1 MTKIKH
7 LLLLAR
13 PNNWIKN
20 LIIFS
25 SIFFAGEISN
35 VLLLRDS
42 LITFIS
48 FSLITSSV
56 YILNDFMDR
65 EQDRAHPSK
74 KDRPLAAGKISVA
87 HASVTAAV
95 LVVVGLGLIFQLSI
109 DTFYIS
115 LFYVAIMISYCLVF
129 RKIALVD
136 VGIIAIGFVLRLYVG
151 STVTG
156 FPNSMWIVIMTFLL
170 AVFIA
175 LAKRRDDINNPVTE
189 ENKTRESLNGY
200 NLVLVDIMITVL
212 VPIIIVTY
220 ILYCT
225 ADNNVARIGENLY
238 LTSVFVFFGFMRYLQ
253 LVFVKNQ
260 GGDPIKLLYHDTG
273 IQLAL
278 ILWVSSFG
286 WLLYY

>member
-1 MTKIKH
+1 M
-7 LLLLAR
+7 LLRYSRLIR
-13 PNNWIKN
+13 INNWIKN

-48 FSLITSSV
+48 FSFITSSV

-65 EQDRAHPSK
+65 EQDRAHQSK
-74 KDRPLAAGKISVA
+74 KNRPLAAGKISVA

-115 LFYVAIMISYCLVF
+115 LFYVAIMIGYCLVF

-175 LAKRRDDINNPVTE
+175 LAKRRDDINNPVIE

-260 GGDPIKLLYHDTG
+260 GGDPIKLFYHDTG

>member
-1 MTKIKH
+1 V
-7 LLLLAR
+7 LLRYFRLIR
-13 PNNWIKN
+13 INNWIKN

-48 FSLITSSV
+48 FSFITSSV

-65 EQDRAHPSK
+65 EQDRAHQSK
-74 KDRPLAAGKISVA
+74 KYRPLASGKISVV
-87 HASVTAAV
+87 HASVMAAV

-115 LFYVAIMISYCLVF
+115 LFYLAIMIGYCLVF

-175 LAKRRDDINNPVTE
+175 LAKRRDDINNPVIE
-189 ENKTRESLNGY
+189 ENKTREAFNGY
-200 NLVLVDIMITVL
+200 NLVLVDIMITIL

-253 LVFVKNQ
+253 LVYVKNQ

>member
-1 MTKIKH
+1 M
-7 LLLLAR
+7 LLRYSRLIR
-13 PNNWIKN
+13 INNWIKN

-65 EQDRAHPSK
+65 EQDCAHQSK
-74 KDRPLAAGKISVA
+74 KNRPLAAGKISVA

-115 LFYVAIMISYCLVF
+115 LFYVAIMIGYCLVF

-175 LAKRRDDINNPVTE
+175 LAKRRDDINNPVIE

-225 ADNNVARIGENLY
+225 ADNNLARIGENLY

-260 GGDPIKLLYHDTG
+260 GGDPIKLLYHDAG

>member
-1 MTKIKH
+1 MRI
-7 LLLLAR
+7 
-13 PNNWIKN
+13 NNWVKN

-48 FSLITSSV
+48 FSFITSSV

-65 EQDRAHPSK
+65 EQDRAHQSK
-74 KDRPLAAGKISVA
+74 KNRPLASGKISVA
-87 HASVTAAV
+87 HASVMAAV

-115 LFYVAIMISYCLVF
+115 LFYLAIMIGYCLVF

-156 FPNSMWIVIMTFLL
+156 FPNSMWIIIMTFLL

-175 LAKRRDDINNPVTE
+175 LAKRRDDINNPVIE
-189 ENKTRESLNGY
+189 ENKTREALNGY

>member
-1 MTKIKH
+1 M
-7 LLLLAR
+7 LLRYSRLIR
-13 PNNWIKN
+13 INNWIKN

-253 LVFVKNQ
+253 LVYVKNQ

>member
-1 MTKIKH
+1 
-7 LLLLAR
+7 
-13 PNNWIKN
+13 
-20 LIIFS
+20 
-25 SIFFAGEISN
+25 
-35 VLLLRDS
+35 
-42 LITFIS
+42 
-48 FSLITSSV
+48 
-56 YILNDFMDR
+56 MDR
-65 EQDRAHPSK
+65 EQDRAHSSK
-74 KDRPLAAGKISVA
+74 KNRPLAAGKISVA

-115 LFYVAIMISYCLVF
+115 LFYVAIMIGYCLVF

-175 LAKRRDDINNPVTE
+175 LAKRRDDINNPVIE
-189 ENKTRESLNGY
+189 ENKTREALNGY

-225 ADNNVARIGENLY
+225 TDNNVARIGENLY
-238 LTSVFVFFGFMRYLQ
+238 LTSIFVFFAFMRYLQ

>member
-1 MTKIKH
+1 M
-7 LLLLAR
+7 LLRYSRLIR
-13 PNNWIKN
+13 INNWIKN

-25 SIFFAGEISN
+25 SIFFAGEINN

-48 FSLITSSV
+48 FSFITSSV

-65 EQDRAHPSK
+65 EQDRAHQSK
-74 KDRPLAAGKISVA
+74 KNRPLAAGKISVA
-87 HASVTAAV
+87 HASVVAAV

-115 LFYVAIMISYCLVF
+115 LFYVAIMIGYCLVF

-175 LAKRRDDINNPVTE
+175 LAKRRDDINNPVIE
-189 ENKTRESLNGY
+189 ENKREALNGY

>member
-1 MTKIKH
+1 MRI
-7 LLLLAR
+7 
-13 PNNWIKN
+13 NNWIKN

-35 VLLLRDS
+35 ILLLRDS

-48 FSLITSSV
+48 FSFITSSV

-65 EQDRAHPSK
+65 EQDRAHQSK
-74 KDRPLAAGKISVA
+74 KNRPLAAGKISVA

-115 LFYVAIMISYCLVF
+115 LFYVAIMIGYCLVF

-136 VGIIAIGFVLRLYVG
+136 IGTIAIGFVLRLYVG

-156 FPNSMWIVIMTFLL
+156 FPNSMWIIIMTFML
-170 AVFIA
+170 AVFIT
-175 LAKRRDDINNPVTE
+175 LAKRRDDINNPVIE
-189 ENKTRESLNGY
+189 EITTRESLNGY
-200 NLVLVDIMITVL
+200 NSVLVDIMLTVL
-212 VPIIIVTY
+212 VPIILVTS

>member
-1 MTKIKH
+1 M
-7 LLLLAR
+7 LLRYSRLIR
-13 PNNWIKN
+13 INNWTKN

-48 FSLITSSV
+48 FSFITSSV

-115 LFYVAIMISYCLVF
+115 LFYVAIMIGYCLVF

-175 LAKRRDDINNPVTE
+175 LAKRRDDINNPVIE
-189 ENKTRESLNGY
+189 ENKTREAFNGY

>member
-1 MTKIKH
+1 MRI
-7 LLLLAR
+7 
-13 PNNWIKN
+13 NNWIKN

-35 VLLLRDS
+35 ILLLRDS

-48 FSLITSSV
+48 FSFITSSV

-65 EQDRAHPSK
+65 EQDRAHSSK
-74 KDRPLAAGKISVA
+74 KNRPLAAGKISVA

-115 LFYVAIMISYCLVF
+115 LFYVAIMIGYCLVF

-175 LAKRRDDINNPVTE
+175 LAKRRDDINNPVIE
-189 ENKTRESLNGY
+189 ENKTREALNGY

-225 ADNNVARIGENLY
+225 TDNNVARIGENLY
-238 LTSVFVFFGFMRYLQ
+238 LTSIFVFFAFMRYLQ

>member
-1 MTKIKH
+1 M
-7 LLLLAR
+7 LLRYSRLIR
-13 PNNWIKN
+13 INNWIKN

-115 LFYVAIMISYCLVF
+115 LFYLAIMIGYCLVF

-175 LAKRRDDINNPVTE
+175 LAKRRDDINNPVIE
-189 ENKTRESLNGY
+189 ENKTREALNGY